1 MKKILLGILSI
12 GVFVTFNAKAQ
23 ETGLG
28 VEMGFRGA
36 AASSWLFNSNVS
48 AAGNS
53 QNYAAAFSYNYGVD
67 FSFDISSRCA
77 IEADVLLGTLT
88 QGYSGTFQ
96 DNGLYYSEPQSSS
109 PLGYSYINKESYT
122 AKSQLNI
129 VGIPVLFRFGSGNGA
144 YFEIGPEYD
153 IVNDANYSANF
164 TGQSTFS
171 PPSISYD
178 TKQSYSPSNIQGV
191 IGFGD
196 DFQIGNSGVNIIT
209 NLRFSYGL
217 TDIKGTDGLGQD
229 MNPTYNGSQ
238 NQLYVSTPTQSAY
251 YTSYKPTHSATASFS
266 IGVYY
271 FFGINGSQKNKPN
284 GK

>member
-1 MKKILLGILSI
+1 MKKILFGIASI
-12 GVFVTFNAKAQ
+12 GVFISFNANAQ
-23 ETGLG
+23 GNGLG

-48 AAGNS
+48 AAGNG

-67 FSFDISSRCA
+67 FAFDISSRCA
-77 IEADVLLGTLT
+77 IEADVLLGTLS
-88 QGYSGTFQ
+88 QGYSGKFQ
-96 DNGLYYSEPQSSS
+96 DNELYFSEPIAS
-109 PLGYSYINKESYT
+109 PPYYQATNESYT

-153 IVNDANYSANF
+153 IVNDANYTANF
-164 TGQSTFS
+164 TGQGPLS
-171 PPSISYD
+171 PPSVSYN
-178 TKQSYSPSNIQGV
+178 TKQSYAPSNIQGV

-196 DFQIGNSGVNIIT
+196 DFQIGTSGVNIIT

-217 TDIKGTDGLGQD
+217 TDVKGTDGLGQD
-229 MNPTYNGSQ
+229 MNTSYNGGQ
-238 NQLYVSTPTQSAY
+238 NVLYTSYGGQPSY
-251 YTSYKPTHSATASFS
+251 YASYKPTHTATASFS